1 MCNVTEWIFKAKTC
15 LVFLACAIVKMNP
28 NSKKVIGNDGFNIK
42 GAAQKIQILLV
53 VAGTVLNNLLS

>member
-1 MCNVTEWIFKAKTC
+1 
-15 LVFLACAIVKMNP
+15 MNP

-53 VAGTVLNNLLS
+53 VAGAILNNLLS

>member
-15 LVFLACAIVKMNP
+15 LVRLACAIVKMNP
-28 NSKKVIGNDGFNIK
+28 NSKKCYDGFNIK